1 MVTNKVTYEFNRES
15 RLLAPGQFQC
25 VFNKKPLRFGSSHFT
40 ILVIPSELPAET
52 IKFNNSKNTN
62 SRVYSNGE
70 NNLYGNRLG
79 LAIAKKRVK
88 LAVQRN
94 RIKRVV
100 RESFRL
106 NQDNLPPIDMV
117 VMVKSGIDKLDNH
130 KINQQLEKIWRKII
144 QRHKN

>member
-15 RLLAPGQFQC
+15 RLLTPGHFQS
-25 VFNKKPLRFGSSHFT
+25 VFKKPIRFGSSHFT
-40 ILVIPSELPAET
+40 ILITPSNLP
-52 IKFNNSKNTN
+52 NDSSK
-62 SRVYSNGE
+62 S
-70 NNLYGNRLG
+70 NRLG

-94 RIKRVV
+94 RIKRII

-106 NQDNLPPIDMV
+106 NQHNLPPIDMV
-117 VMVKSGIDKLDNH
+117 VMVKSGIDKLDNQE
-130 KINQQLEKIWRKII
+130 INQQLIKIWRKIN

>member
-15 RLLAPGQFQC
+15 RLLTPGQFQY
-25 VFNKKPLRFGSSHFT
+25 VFEKPIRFGSRHFT
-40 ILVIPSELPAET
+40 LLIIPTKLSDD
-52 IKFNNSKNTN
+52 SCKN
-62 SRVYSNGE
+62 
-70 NNLYGNRLG
+70 NRLG

-94 RIKRVV
+94 RIKRII

-106 NQDNLPPIDMV
+106 NQHDLPAIDMV
-117 VMVKSGIDKLDNH
+117 VMVKSGIDKLDN
-130 KINQQLEKIWRKII
+130 KEINQELSKIWRKII

>member
-15 RLLAPGQFQC
+15 RLLTPGQFQY
-25 VFNKKPLRFGSSHFT
+25 VFTKPIRFGSRHFT
-40 ILVIPSELPAET
+40 ILIVP
-52 IKFNNSKNTN
+52 TN
-62 SRVYSNGE
+62 LSNDS
-70 NNLYGNRLG
+70 NKSNRLG

-94 RIKRVV
+94 RIKRII

-106 NQDNLPPIDMV
+106 NQHELPAIDMV
-117 VMVKSGIDKLDNH
+117 VMVKSGIDQLDN
-130 KINQQLEKIWRKII
+130 KEINKELAKIWRKII